1 MYRDLDSNDCMEF
14 EKLLSKSESSA
25 ATFVQMIVSGSKD
38 ISLTRA
44 KLLELKKFLFIM
56 MYRCESRRNQY
67 FLEIFDIIT
76 RRSIEKHMRFNNIHN
91 IHEVWFE
98 NLKWIIK
105 TPFDG
110 IMDEIKRASPNGNIF
125 AGSPLDIVS
134 SYNGPIH
141 IVELLDFNLLIMHYV
156 CIWQAPEG
164 SEFILTDN
172 CFGCY
177 EGPMGITLHFIYV
190 ISPQYAVVLANRS
203 FMSSVPY
210 DEITEM
216 SLFKDHGL
224 HVDPSCV
231 YVKKC
236 PRSHEDYT
244 PEDVFKYRRIVIPKQ
259 KVWLVNGVFLDAAH
273 KSVTYKSDASMY
285 RSLLFYD
292 KNKKKV
298 RWIGRDYSR
307 LKRKLFAEMNRT
319 HSN

>member
-38 ISLTRA
+38 ISLTRT
-44 KLLELKKFLFIM
+44 KLFELKKFLFIM

-67 FLEIFDIIT
+67 FLEMFDFAT
-76 RRSIEKHMRFNNIHN
+76 RCSIEKHMRFNNIHN
-91 IHEVWFE
+91 IHEVWFK

-110 IMDEIKRASPNGNIF
+110 IMDEIERASPNGNFF
-125 AGSPLDIVS
+125 AGDPSDTVS
-134 SYNGPIH
+134 SYNGPVH
-141 IVELLDFNLLIMHYV
+141 IIELLDFNLLIMHYV

-177 EGPMGITLHFIYV
+177 EGPMGITLHCIYV
-190 ISPQYAVVLANRS
+190 ISPQYAVVLANS
-203 FMSSVPY
+203 AFKSNAPC
-210 DEITEM
+210 DEIMEM
-216 SLFKDHGL
+216 SLFKDRSL

-231 YVKKC
+231 YVKKNV
-236 PRSHEDYT
+236 RGYKDYT
-244 PEDVFKYRRIVIPKQ
+244 PDDVFKYRRIVIPKE

-292 KNKKKV
+292 KNKKKIA
-298 RWIGRDYSR
+298 WIGRDYSR

-319 HSN
+319 H